1 MSHTAMFAICDD
13 DSKKGKDV
21 PIVVIPKGDD
31 YQRSLTPEIN
41 VYYFS
46 QYNTI
51 EVHHHGLGECSIT
64 VYDVNGDLVDQT
76 DVYSM
81 SCAIETL
88 SLSAGSRTYT
98 IVIDGETVY
107 AYGYKISR
115 SCLHANSLICLYY
128 AYLYVIN

>member
-1 MSHTAMFAICDD
+1 MRNSLKLFLVCFTLIVSHTAMFAICDD

-21 PIVVIPKGDD
+21 PIVVVPKGDD

-81 SCAIETL
+81 SCAVETL

-98 IVIDGETVY
+98 IVIDGETAY
-107 AYGYKISR
+107 AYG
-115 SCLHANSLICLYY
+115 SLT
-128 AYLYVIN
+128 VN